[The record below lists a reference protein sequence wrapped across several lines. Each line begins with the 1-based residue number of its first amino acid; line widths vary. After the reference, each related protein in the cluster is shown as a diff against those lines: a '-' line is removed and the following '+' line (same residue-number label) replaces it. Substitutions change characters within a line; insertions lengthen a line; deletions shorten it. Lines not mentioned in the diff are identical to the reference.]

1 VTNINTNISM
11 ITKRSTIM
19 ITSIVTDIATAILTF
34 MIIVT
39 NIGTTTNMDIV
50 MAMLTGT
57 RLVSMIRNTQRSLI
71 AERREFALISPRNWL
86 KC

>member
-1 VTNINTNISM
+1 M

-34 MIIVT
+34 MITVT
-39 NIGTTTNMDIV
+39 NMGTNMDIV

>member
-1 VTNINTNISM
+1 M

-34 MIIVT
+34 MITVT
-39 NIGTTTNMDIV
+39 SMGTTTNMDIV